1 MNKIELLSLSIAGV
15 TLAYA
20 CGRETPA
27 YRIAAVAPSTE
38 TSTQKFEGKAYNGK
52 PCSLELTQNSDGSL
66 KSLKLTEEFKVD
78 YKIPSPGSG
87 LYGVYYWQETFDTAV
102 NLADSSL
109 KEKRSLLGDADVLE
123 GDGKP
128 LFWDVGPLHH
138 KFVFKPSL
146 KAPKKIT
153 YHSVARVA
161 AVVPF
166 VVIDGECNL

>member
-1 MNKIELLSLSIAGV
+1 MNKIMLLSLSFAGV

-20 CGRETPA
+20 CGRETPSA
-27 YRIAAVAPSTE
+27 QVAAVAPITE
-38 TSTQKFEGKAYNGK
+38 SSTQKLEGKAYNEK
-52 PCSLELTQNSDGSL
+52 PCSLEVTQNPDGSL
-66 KSLKLTEEFKVD
+66 KNLKFTEEFKVD
-78 YKIPSPGSG
+78 YKIPAPGSG
-87 LYGVYYWQETFDTAV
+87 LYGIYYWQETFDTAV

-109 KEKRSLLGDADVLE
+109 KVKRSLLGDADVLE

-153 YHSVARVA
+153 YHSVARIA